1 MGRRT
6 RNETR
11 WSVPFHHYASLDA
24 FLAADLQ
31 TGGHSFLHN
40 GRDIDVL
47 IENRGAATT
56 LVVFNG
62 AIPLNVQYLPYFTG
76 RGIAEDLGLNL
87 IAVSDPVLI
96 HRDMTVA
103 WYLGDQT
110 TGPLRPVLVP
120 AIRHALKHL
129 GGSNAILFGASGGG
143 FAAAH
148 YAQHFPNCTAL
159 VINPR
164 LTLERRAQDK
174 MATYLRL
181 GHQMES
187 QGTMTDRVRTLLAD
201 YGPTDLA
208 AAAQRGLNHD
218 LLIYQN
224 FFDSTFLQH
233 HLLPFLRV
241 AGTDPRCYVRLANDG
256 HGHVPIPPETVRQII
271 SVVSSGRL
279 SAIRTAGFAPASQTP
294 NLTGQFLPEIAHR
307 LDALGK
313 HSRRLGRERDALEVQ
328 QLRMNERIAELK
340 ARSDALD
347 DKIQSLNQRVEQLRT
362 EPALWRR
369 IWHVIPRGFRQRI
382 RQLFRRN

>member
-1 MGRRT
+1 MSTRT

-11 WSVPFHHYASLDA
+11 WSVPFHHYASMDA
-24 FLAADLQ
+24 FLAAPLQ
-31 TGGHSFLHN
+31 TGGNTFVHN
-40 GRDIDVL
+40 GRDIDLL

-87 IAVSDPVLI
+87 IAVSDPVLV

-103 WYLGDQT
+103 WYLGDET

-129 GGSNAILFGASGGG
+129 GGSTTILFGASGGG
-143 FAAAH
+143 YAAAH
-148 YAQHFPNCTAL
+148 YAQHFPNCIAL

-181 GHQMES
+181 GHQVDS
-187 QGTMTDRVRTLLAD
+187 NGAMTDSVRTLLAD
-201 YGPTDLA
+201 YGPTELA
-208 AAAQRGLNHD
+208 AQAQQGLNHD

-233 HLLPFLRV
+233 HLLPFLHL
-241 AGTDPRCYVRLANDG
+241 AGADPRCYVRLANDG
-256 HGHVPIPPETVRQII
+256 HGHLPIPPDTIRQII
-271 SVVSSGRL
+271 SIVSSGRL
-279 SAIRTAGFAPASQTP
+279 TAPRTAGFAPASETP
-294 NLTGQFLPEIAHR
+294 DLIGQFLPEIAER
-307 LDALGK
+307 LDSLGK
-313 HSRRLGRERDALEVQ
+313 LSRRLGRERDALEVQ
-328 QLRMNERIAELK
+328 QLKMNERIAELR

-347 DKIQSLNQRVEQLRT
+347 DNVQSLNQRVEQLRT
-362 EPALWRR
+362 EPSLWRR
-369 IWHVIPRGFRQRI
+369 IWHVVPRSFRTR
-382 RQLFRRN
+382 LRRLMRRK